1 MATTMLGKITLFPY
15 DFEPGGWM
23 FCDGRKLFIGENDSL
38 FALIGDAFGGD
49 GDSFALPDL
58 TKVAP
63 PNCHFCIA
71 VEGFFRETY
80 YSGIMCETILSAEPQ
95 LRTNLK
101 ECAGQSLPKNQNFV
115 LDQYMGNRF
124 GGDAGNIKLPDL
136 RSKAIPKYQY
146 RMVVSGEVPGS
157 LRTREPYVGELIPL
171 PYEGTSD
178 SLLPCD
184 GRRLPAAQN
193 QAL

>member
-95 LRTNLK
+95 LRTKPERVRRSVTTK
-101 ECAGQSLPKNQNFV
+101 EPELRARSVHGQSLWW
-115 LDQYMGNRF
+115 
-124 GGDAGNIKLPDL
+124 
-136 RSKAIPKYQY
+136 
-146 RMVVSGEVPGS
+146 
-157 LRTREPYVGELIPL
+157 
-171 PYEGTSD
+171 
-178 SLLPCD
+178 
-184 GRRLPAAQN
+184 
-193 QAL
+193 